1 MLRKIELL
9 DDAVLLRQLRN
20 LREGKSPRGQI
31 DVRPS
36 SGKDDTAV
44 AVALAVHQ
52 AITQLPPLPFD
63 SMPFDLRPSL
73 ASLGM
78 IPDRCPYAARC
89 GNFPT
94 CLDIGHCL
102 GFEGSAIS
110 TSVESRINFGCCPS
124 PTRTDFAKYKDEL
137 PPTSVVD

>member
-78 IPDRCPYAARC
+78 IPDRCPMQ
-89 GNFPT
+89 
-94 CLDIGHCL
+94 LDVGIFQPAL
-102 GFEGSAIS
+102 ISA
-110 TSVESRINFGCCPS
+110 TAWGLKVQP
-124 PTRTDFAKYKDEL
+124 YL
-137 PPTSVVD
+137 PPWRAE